1 MGMNGFDLTDTSTG
15 LVGVSPGNEWIVT
28 TPQRCKEV
36 LTDLFDST
44 GIMSIISEPEHPW
57 WVKPVVVTPGGRQPT
72 HISSY
77 LPVSSEVL
85 RLDDYYRF
93 VKEGSLSLET
103 VRDGFKCQLLGI
115 AASLF
120 SDGRLINAMKFYGV
134 SDEQRKNAVD
144 IIMENTGKIL
154 LCYGNI

>member
-1 MGMNGFDLTDTSTG
+1 MNNFDLTDVSTG
-15 LVGVSPGNEWIVT
+15 LVDVSPGNEWIVT

-36 LTDLFDST
+36 LTDLFEST
-44 GIMSIISEPEHPW
+44 GIMGIITESEHPL
-57 WVKPVVVTPGGRQPT
+57 WVKPVVLTPGGRQPT

-77 LPVSSEVL
+77 LPISSEIW

-93 VKEGSLSLET
+93 VRDGSLGLEMI
-103 VRDGFKCQLLGI
+103 REGFKCQLLGI

-120 SDGRLINAMKFYGV
+120 SDGRLINAMKFYGI
-134 SDEQRKNAVD
+134 SDERRKRAVD
-144 IIMENTGKIL
+144 IIMENVGKIL